1 MKTYSLNQES
11 KPCLGETVK
20 NTEHIEVEIED
31 PKILEYIRKVGI
43 NNVYLV
49 GGTVR
54 DILTGKKP
62 KDLDFVVT
70 DFDNALKLTKE
81 MNLPVH
87 DDGIPFGV
95 LRIGDKYD
103 FASLR
108 KEKYEIISKPM
119 VELNASLEED
129 AKRRDFTI
137 NDLYGKIVDIQENKL
152 VMEIFDF
159 NNGLEDLYNHIL
171 RFVGNPQER
180 IDEDPI
186 RILRG
191 IRFILYGYRMPSDQL
206 EIMKKNVDKLE
217 KLPIERIRDEILRIL
232 QVNPVEGFKLL
243 EEFGL
248 LKYLYGEHYQVMVN
262 TYHDYRGTHHGEN
275 VLEHTYEALKRLRNS
290 DVVTILAVIYHDVG
304 KPYTKS
310 EKNGKIMFIGH
321 TNKSAEITEKLMRE
335 LKLPN
340 NIIKD
345 VTNLIEVHMNF
356 NLAQNDEKNQARI
369 ITKLMASYDWN
380 PKKVR
385 EIYSK
390 LIELSYADT
399 GSEQILNISDRITKP
414 IITGEDIMTTFGVSG
429 NIVLHLKERAY
440 TLQLLG
446 YDKDKIMKM
455 LKGDNKLYEYIKS
468 LKNKS

>member
-1 MKTYSLNQES
+1 MKIHDINQES
-11 KPCLGETVK
+11 KQGFEETVK
-20 NTEHIEVEIED
+20 NTERIEVEIED

-70 DFDNALKLTKE
+70 DFDNALNLAKE
-81 MNLPVH
+81 MNLPLH
-87 DDGIPFGV
+87 EDGIPFGV

-108 KEKYEIISKPM
+108 KEKYEVISKPT
-119 VELNASLEED
+119 VELNATLEED

-137 NDLYGKIVDIQENKL
+137 NDLYGKIVSIKENKV
-152 VMEIFDF
+152 VMEILDF
-159 NNGLEDLYNHIL
+159 NNGLEDLHNHIL

-191 IRFILYGYRMPSDQL
+191 IRFILYGYKMPTDQL
-206 EIMKKNVDKLE
+206 EIMKKNVNKLDR
-217 KLPIERIRDEILRIL
+217 LPIERIRDEILKIL

-243 EEFGL
+243 DEFGL
-248 LKYLYGEHYQVMVN
+248 LKYLYGEHYQVLVN
-262 TYHDYRGTHHGEN
+262 TYHDHRGIHHGEN
-275 VLEHTYEALKRLRNS
+275 VLEHTYEALKRLRNT

-310 EKNGKIMFIGH
+310 EKNGKIMFLGH
-321 TNKSAEITEKLMRE
+321 ANKSAEITEELMKR

-340 NIIKD
+340 SIIKD
-345 VTNLIEVHMNF
+345 VTKLIEVHMDF
-356 NLAQNDEKNQARI
+356 NLTQNDEKNQTRI

-385 EIYSK
+385 EIYNK
-390 LIELSYADT
+390 LIEVSYADT
-399 GSEQILNISDRITKP
+399 GNENILNMSDRITKP
-414 IITGEDIMTTFGVSG
+414 IVTGEDLMNAFGVSG
-429 NIVLHLKERAY
+429 NIVMHLKERAY

-446 YDKDKIMKM
+446 YNKDKIMKT
-455 LKGDNKLYEYIKS
+455 LKGDNKLYEYIKC
-468 LKNKS
+468 LKNRS

>member
-1 MKTYSLNQES
+1 MKIHDTNQES
-11 KPCLGETVK
+11 KQGFEKTVK
-20 NTEHIEVEIED
+20 ITEHVEVEIED
-31 PKILEYIRKVGI
+31 PNILEYIRKVGI

-70 DFDNALKLTKE
+70 DFDKALNLAKE
-81 MNLPVH
+81 MNLPIH
-87 DDGIPFGV
+87 EDGIPFGV
-95 LRIGDKYD
+95 LRSGDKYD

-108 KEKYEIISKPM
+108 KEKYEVISKPT
-119 VELNASLEED
+119 VELNVTLEED

-137 NDLYGKIVDIQENKL
+137 NDLYGKIVNIQENKL
-152 VMEIFDF
+152 VMEILDF
-159 NNGLEDLYNHIL
+159 NNGLEDLRNHIL

-191 IRFILYGYRMPSDQL
+191 IRFILYGYKMSTDQL
-206 EIMKKNVDKLE
+206 EIMKKNVHKLD
-217 KLPIERIRDEILRIL
+217 KLPIERIRDEILKIL

-243 EEFGL
+243 DDFGL
-248 LKYLYGEHYQVMVN
+248 LKYLYGEHYQALVN
-262 TYHDYRGTHHGEN
+262 IYHDYRGVHHGEN
-275 VLEHTYEALKRLRNS
+275 VLEHTYEALKRLKNP
-290 DVVTILAVIYHDVG
+290 DIVTILAVIYHDVG

-310 EKNGKIMFIGH
+310 EKNGKIMFVGH
-321 TNKSAEITEKLMRE
+321 ANKSVEITKELMKR

-340 NIIKD
+340 SLIKD

-369 ITKLMASYDWN
+369 ITKLMSLYDWN

-385 EIYSK
+385 EIYNK

-399 GSEQILNISDRITKP
+399 GNEKILNMSDRITKP
-414 IITGEDIMTTFGVSG
+414 IVTGQEIINTFGISG
-429 NIVLHLKERAY
+429 DIVMHLKERAY

-446 YDKDKIMKM
+446 YEKDKIMKM

-468 LKNKS
+468 LKNRS